1 MRILC
6 IGNSFSEDATRFL
19 HRFAASDGYH
29 LDIDNLYIGG
39 CSLERHWQN
48 LVSGEA
54 VYDLIENGERHGKKV
69 SLNEMVGAKP
79 YDFVT
84 MQQVSAFSGIEASYH
99 PYIEGLS
106 GYLRVHLPTARQLF
120 HETWAFETDST
131 NENFFRY
138 GNDQKTMHAAIHKTV
153 ANVTSLLGIGFIP
166 CGDVIQALRATPRF
180 DYANGGQTL
189 CRDGFHMDLIY
200 GRYALTATWY
210 YYLTGNA
217 ILENSFIPSEQNA
230 PYQAEPSVLREIRA
244 VATDIVDKTVGKG
257 RVRES

>member
-19 HRFAASDGYH
+19 HGFAASDGYA
-29 LDIDNLYIGG
+29 LEIDNLYIGG
-39 CSLERHWQN
+39 CSLERHWNN

-54 VYDLIENGERHGKKV
+54 AYDLIENGERHGKKV
-69 SLNEMVGAKP
+69 SIAEMTDAGP

-84 MQQVSAFSGIEASYH
+84 MQQVSALSGIEASYH

-106 GYLRVHLPTARQLF
+106 GYLHAHLPEAVQLF
-120 HETWAFETDST
+120 HETWAFECDSQ
-131 NENFFRY
+131 NENFYRY
-138 GNDQKTMHAAIHKTV
+138 GNDQLAMHAAIHETV
-153 ANVTSLLGIGFIP
+153 ASVTSLLGIGFIP

-180 DYANGGQTL
+180 NYAGGGQTL

-210 YYLTGNA
+210 YYLTGNP
-217 ILENSFIPSEQNA
+217 IVENAFVPFEHSA
-230 PYQAEPSVLREIRA
+230 PYVADSAVLREIRA
-244 VATDIVDKTVGKG
+244 VVTQVVDATK
-257 RVRES
+257 R